1 MSHHR
6 PVTPPDPLSPP
17 LSDPSNFSL
26 ILGGPLY
33 QLWSRAHLGDIEAHI
48 RRRILVLSGI
58 CWLPLLLLCGWDGSL
73 LQGVA
78 VPFLLDVETHVR
90 FLICVS

>member
-58 CWLPLLLLCGWDGSL
+58 CWLPLLLLCLSIL
-73 LQGVA
+73 PHKRLCPQRRRSV
-78 VPFLLDVETHVR
+78 
-90 FLICVS
+90 